1 MSSTKQL
8 FVIWCLSATAQTVAW
23 TWQRRNHNAGIVD
36 AVWAASLGSAALLL
50 AALGNG
56 STVSRVMLAAL
67 GGIWGW
73 RLALYLLRRVRGE
86 HEDGRYARLR
96 TLWGDD
102 QRKWFAFFQFQA
114 LLVVLFATPFIPAS
128 NQAEAPTLIWLV
140 SAVLIWVFAVAG
152 ETLADAQ
159 LAQFRATPGNQGL
172 VCREGLWR
180 YSRHPNYFFEWLHW
194 FSYVALASGAAI
206 SWLGPVLMYV
216 FLRWL
221 SGIPHTEAQALRT
234 RGELYRAYQ
243 RTTPMLIPWFP
254 RSEP

>member
-1 MSSTKQL
+1 
-8 FVIWCLSATAQTVAW
+8 
-23 TWQRRNHNAGIVD
+23 
-36 AVWAASLGSAALLL
+36 
-50 AALGNG
+50 
-56 STVSRVMLAAL
+56 
-67 GGIWGW
+67 
-73 RLALYLLRRVRGE
+73 
-86 HEDGRYARLR
+86 
-96 TLWGDD
+96 
-102 QRKWFAFFQFQA
+102 
-114 LLVVLFATPFIPAS
+114 
-128 NQAEAPTLIWLV
+128 LIWLV

-159 LAQFRATPGNQGL
+159 LARFRTTPGNQGL

-234 RGELYRAYQ
+234 RGELYRTYQ